1 MQEYKIEVEKR
12 ELSSK
17 KSFVKELRANG
28 HVPGVYYSHDS
39 KESIPFMVTLKNLRE
54 ALKSNSQVYK
64 INVGDKSRDV
74 IMKTIQYHPITEQI
88 LHIDLYGVKM
98 DAKVTVKIPIIITGQ
113 SIGIKEGGVL
123 NQSMSELDVACLP
136 ANIPQE
142 IEIDISDLNLG
153 DTLRIEDVSLADNI
167 DIVGDS
173 SMLIASIVAPAKQ
186 EEASEEDSLETADS
200 EDLSADDSEEKN
212 ESDSE

>member
-28 HVPGVYYSHDS
+28 HIPGVYYSHDS

-64 INVGDKSRDV
+64 INVGGKSRDV
-74 IMKTIQYHPITEQI
+74 IMKTIQYHPITEEI
-88 LHIDLYGVKM
+88 LHIDLYGVQM
-98 DAKVTVKIPIIITGQ
+98 DAKVTVKIPILITGQ
-113 SIGIKEGGVL
+113 SIGVKEGGVL
-123 NQSMSELDVACLP
+123 NQSMTELDVACLP

-142 IEIDISDLNLG
+142 IEIDISNLNLG
-153 DTLRIEDVSLADNI
+153 DTLRIEDISLAEGLDF
-167 DIVGDS
+167 VGDS
-173 SMLIASIVAPAKQ
+173 SMLIASVVAPSKQ
-186 EEASEEDSLETADS
+186 EEASDEDSLEVDETEDS
-200 EDLSADDSEEKN
+200 TADDSAEKS

>member
-28 HVPGVYYSHDS
+28 HIPGVYYSHDS

-64 INVGDKSRDV
+64 INVGGKSRDV

-88 LHIDLYGVKM
+88 LHIDLYGVQM
-98 DAKVTVKIPIIITGQ
+98 DAKVTVKIPIMIKGQ

-123 NQSMSELDVACLP
+123 NQSMTELDIACLP

-142 IEIDISDLNLG
+142 IEIDISNLNLG
-153 DTLRIEDVSLADNI
+153 DTLRIEDVNLADDL
-167 DIVGDS
+167 DIIGDS
-173 SMLIASIVAPAKQ
+173 SMLIASVVAPAKQ
-186 EEASEEDSLETADS
+186 EEISDEDSLEVDET
-200 EDLSADDSEEKN
+200 DDSSNDDSAEKS

>member
-28 HVPGVYYSHDS
+28 HIPGVYYSHDS

-54 ALKSNSQVYK
+54 ALKSDSQVYK
-64 INVGDKSRDV
+64 INVGGKSRDV

-98 DAKVTVKIPIIITGQ
+98 DAKVTVKIPIMIIGQ
-113 SIGIKEGGVL
+113 SIGVKEGGVL
-123 NQSMSELDVACLP
+123 NQSMTELDVACLP

-142 IEIDISDLNLG
+142 IEVDISNLNLG
-153 DTLRIEDVSLADNI
+153 DTIRIEDINLGDDL

-173 SMLIASIVAPAKQ
+173 SMLIASVVAPAKQ
-186 EEASEEDSLETADS
+186 EEISDEDSI
-200 EDLSADDSEEKN
+200 EDTEAEDASADDTSEKN

>member
-17 KSFVKELRANG
+17 KSFVKELRSNG
-28 HVPGVYYSHDS
+28 HIPGVYYSHDS

-54 ALKSNSQVYK
+54 ALKSNSKVYK
-64 INVGDKSRDV
+64 INVGGKSRDV

-88 LHIDLYGVKM
+88 IHIDLYGVKM
-98 DAKVTVKIPIIITGQ
+98 DAKVTVKIPIMFTGQ
-113 SIGIKEGGVL
+113 SIGVKEGGVL
-123 NQSMSELDVACLP
+123 NQSMTELDVACLP

-142 IEIDISDLNLG
+142 IEVDISSLNLG
-153 DTLRIEDVSLADNI
+153 DTLRIEDINLADGI
-167 DIVGDS
+167 DVVGDS
-173 SMLIASIVAPAKQ
+173 SMLIVSVVAPAKQ
-186 EEASEEDSLETADS
+186 EEITDEDSLEGDEA
-200 EDLSADDSEEKN
+200 EDLPADDSSEKS